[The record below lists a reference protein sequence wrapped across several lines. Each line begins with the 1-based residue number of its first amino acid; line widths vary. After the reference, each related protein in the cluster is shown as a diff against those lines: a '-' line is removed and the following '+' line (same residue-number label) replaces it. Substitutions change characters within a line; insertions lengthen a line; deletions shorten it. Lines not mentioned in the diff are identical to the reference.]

1 MAAVNRPR
9 LPAVAAPTAGWRRTL
24 LWGVPAA
31 ALLVLAAASLRLQ
44 PALEE
49 FAPPSQVLYDVQ
61 GQVLAYKLSE
71 DGYLRLKTRAGEVD
85 PLYLKMLLAAED
97 HNFHTHPGVDF
108 KALLRALLSNLRS
121 GHIVSGASTLA
132 MQNMRLLHRRARG
145 YLAKA
150 AEMAQAVL
158 FTLRYGRAQ
167 VLDTYLTHAPFGS
180 NIEGVKAAALR
191 WFGHLPDHLTPAEAA
206 LLVALP
212 RAPELIRPD
221 RHPHSALYYRN
232 EVLRLA
238 AQRGVIAYDV
248 LEAATQER
256 LPQRLLPIEQRAYNL
271 GQALFL
277 RHRATELYSTI
288 SPTVQSV
295 LLEEARRFNQ
305 DRLRPDQRSTLAI
318 VVVDDLS
325 HEIVGYLSSALP
337 SYKLNLPQALRSPG
351 SALKPFIYA
360 LAFEQG
366 QLHPRTMLKDAPRL
380 YELWRPQNYSGTFT
394 GELAAEQALRLSLNL
409 PALEITK
416 SLSPAYILG
425 RLNSGRERVVL
436 PAHSSAQL
444 ALALGGCGISL
455 KDLTALYSAL
465 NTDGRYFEP
474 ALLISREQALTRRAA
489 SQAETSASTTSAER
503 SLSKTGSASDSVPGG
518 LFLEAPSARA
528 VFEILRGTPRP
539 RGFAAATEVAYKTGT
554 SFRNRDFISVG
565 SSGSATVGVWIGR
578 PDNAPQAGGP
588 ALSEAA
594 PYLFDTLQKLP
605 RRPLDKEVLPRTGPL
620 APNPPAALREH
631 ASSAT
636 AQSSASDLVLD
647 FPREDTTVM
656 PDQSGRLYL
665 SYHGGVPPYYLML
678 DGQSAPDEHYVQFTQ
693 GGAHRLSVL
702 DAAGHSA
709 AATVWVVFER

>member
-1 MAAVNRPR
+1 MAAVNRPG
-9 LPAVAAPTAGWRRTL
+9 LPAAAAPAGWWRRKL
-24 LWGVPAA
+24 CWGVPAA
-31 ALLVLAAASLRLQ
+31 ALLGLTLAVWRLQ
-44 PALEE
+44 PEVTE
-49 FAPPSQVLYDVQ
+49 FPPPSQVLYDVQ

-97 HNFHTHPGVDF
+97 HNFHAHPGVDL

-121 GHIVSGASTLA
+121 GHIVSGGSTLA

-150 AEMAQAVL
+150 AEMAQALL
-158 FTLRYGRAQ
+158 FTLRYGREQ

-191 WFGHLPDHLTPAEAA
+191 WFGHLPDHLSPAEAA

-221 RHPHSALYYRN
+221 LHPHSALYYRN

-256 LPQRLLPIEQRAYNL
+256 LPPGLLPIEQRAYNL

-277 RHRATELYSTI
+277 RHPERELYSTI
-288 SPTVQSV
+288 SPAVQSV

-305 DRLRPDQRSTLAI
+305 DRLRADPLSTMAM

-380 YELWRPQNYSGTFT
+380 YELWRPQNYSGTFQ

-455 KDLTALYSAL
+455 KDLSALYSAL

-474 ALLISREQALTRRAA
+474 ALLISKEQAINRRAA
-489 SQAETSASTTSAER
+489 SQDEASAAFAGR
-503 SLSKTGSASDSVPGG
+503 SLSKKSARSDSAPGG
-518 LFLEAPSARA
+518 LFLEARSARA

-565 SSGSATVGVWIGR
+565 SSGSTTVGVWIGR

-620 APNPPAALREH
+620 ASNPPAALREH
-631 ASSAT
+631 ASSA
-636 AQSSASDLVLD
+636 AEQSSASNLVLD

-656 PDQSGRLYL
+656 PDPSGRLYL

-678 DGQSAPDEHYVQFTQ
+678 DGQSAPDEHYVQFTR
-693 GGAHRLSVL
+693 GGEHRLSVL